1 MTRSLPTLGFVGSS
15 GSGKTTLLEGVIAL
29 LSDRGVRLAVIKHA
43 KAGFDLDP
51 DPRKDSHRIRS
62 AGAAQVMVASR
73 DRWALMAEQA
83 DPLEEPS
90 LRSMLRHLDPE
101 QVDAVLVEGF
111 RHERYPK
118 IEVYRPSHGRAPQC
132 WPDDPDV
139 VAVASD
145 VPLATDPIPWL
156 DLKDVGAVA
165 TFVAHY
171 LGLHLYDDRPFRPPV
186 PPPSDR

>member
-1 MTRSLPTLGFVGSS
+1 MARSLPTLGFVGSS
-15 GSGKTTLLEGVIAL
+15 GSGKTTLLEGVIPL
-29 LSDRGVRLAVIKHA
+29 LADRGVRLAVIKHA
-43 KAGFDLDP
+43 QAGFDLDQ

-90 LRSMLRHLDPE
+90 LPAMLRHLDRE
-101 QVDAVLVEGF
+101 QVDAALVEGF

-118 IEVYRPSHGRAPQC
+118 IEVYRPSHGKPPQC

-145 VPLATDPIPWL
+145 VPLATGALPLL
-156 DLKDVGAVA
+156 DINDAGAVA
-165 TFVAHY
+165 RFVAHQ
-171 LGLHLYDDRPFRPPV
+171 LGLQVTDKFECRWP
-186 PPPSDR
+186 

>member
-1 MTRSLPTLGFVGSS
+1 
-15 GSGKTTLLEGVIAL
+15 
-29 LSDRGVRLAVIKHA
+29 VRLAVIKHA

-62 AGAAQVMVASR
+62 AGAAQVLVASR

-90 LRSMLRHLDPE
+90 LGAMLRYLDRE

-111 RHERYPK
+111 RHESYPK

-139 VAVASD
+139 IAVASD
-145 VPLATDPIPWL
+145 IPLATDPIPWL

-165 TFVAHY
+165 MFVVHS
-171 LGLHLYDDRPFRPPV
+171 LGLHLCDDRPFRPPV

>member
-1 MTRSLPTLGFVGSS
+1 MARSLPTLGFVGSS
-15 GSGKTTLLEGVIAL
+15 GSGKTTLIESVVAL
-29 LSDRGVRLAVIKHA
+29 LSDRDVRLAVIKHA

-83 DPLEEPS
+83 DPLDEPS
-90 LRSMLRHLDPE
+90 LDTMRRHLDRE

-118 IEVYRPSHGRAPQC
+118 IEVYRPSHGRPPQC

-145 VPLATDPIPWL
+145 VSLATGRLPWL
-156 DLKDVGAVA
+156 DLNDVAAAA
-165 TFVAHY
+165 TFVAHQ
-171 LGLHLYDDRPFRPPV
+171 LGLRLTGRFDCRSP
-186 PPPSDR
+186 

>member
-1 MTRSLPTLGFVGSS
+1 
-15 GSGKTTLLEGVIAL
+15 
-29 LSDRGVRLAVIKHA
+29 
-43 KAGFDLDP
+43 
-51 DPRKDSHRIRS
+51 
-62 AGAAQVMVASR
+62 
-73 DRWALMAEQA
+73 
-83 DPLEEPS
+83 
-90 LRSMLRHLDPE
+90 MLRHLDRE

-145 VPLATDPIPWL
+145 IPLATDPIPWL

-165 TFVAHY
+165 MFVVHY
-171 LGLHLYDDRPFRPPV
+171 LGLHLYDDRPFQPPV